1 VVIAHILDAPVTTK
15 LVILIESSVEAAA
28 LEQHWPEFLHHAEQM
43 PGLVRESTS
52 RIDVHL
58 YGNAAYQ
65 LQHELFFNS
74 LEDARQAMASEAGRA
89 AGRILQQLSGGR
101 LVLYFADHREDD
113 LENIRKHRQALSST
127 E

>member
-1 VVIAHILDAPVTTK
+1 MAYK
-15 LVILIESSVEAAA
+15 LVILIESSVEAAV
-28 LEQHWPEFLHHAEQM
+28 LERHWPEFLHHAEQM

-52 RIDVHL
+52 RVDVHL

-74 LEDARQAMASEAGRA
+74 LEDARQAMASGAGRA

-113 LENIRKHRQALSST
+113 LESIRKHRRSFSPN

>member
-1 VVIAHILDAPVTTK
+1 VVFVGTLDAPVTTK
-15 LVILIESSVEAAA
+15 LVILIESSVEAVA

-43 PGLVRESTS
+43 PGLIRETTS
-52 RIDVHL
+52 RIDIHL

-89 AGRILQQLSGGR
+89 AGRILQQLSGGQ
-101 LVLYFADHREDD
+101 LVLYLADHREDD
-113 LENIRKHRQALSST
+113 LENIRKYRQALSST

>member
-1 VVIAHILDAPVTTK
+1 MTYK
-15 LVILIESSVEAAA
+15 LVILIESSVDAAV
-28 LEQHWPEFLHHAEQM
+28 LDQYWPEFLHHAEQM
-43 PGLVRESTS
+43 PGLLRESTS
-52 RIDVHL
+52 RVDVHL
-58 YGNAAYQ
+58 YGDAAYQ

-74 LEDARQAMASEAGRA
+74 PEDARQAMASEAGRA

-113 LENIRKHRQALSST
+113 LENIRKYRQSLSST

>member
-1 VVIAHILDAPVTTK
+1 VTTK
-15 LVILIESSVEAAA
+15 LVILIESSVEAVA

-43 PGLVRESTS
+43 PGLIRETTS
-52 RIDVHL
+52 RIDIHL

-89 AGRILQQLSGGR
+89 AGRILQQLSGGQ
-101 LVLYFADHREDD
+101 LVLYLADHREDD
-113 LENIRKHRQALSST
+113 LENIRKYRQALSST

>member
-1 VVIAHILDAPVTTK
+1 VTTK

-52 RIDVHL
+52 RIDIHL

-113 LENIRKHRQALSST
+113 LENIRKHRQSLSSN

>member
-1 VVIAHILDAPVTTK
+1 MTYK
-15 LVILIESSVEAAA
+15 LVILIESSVEAAV

-52 RIDVHL
+52 RVDVHL
-58 YGNAAYQ
+58 YGNVAYQ

-74 LEDARQAMASEAGRA
+74 LEEARQAMASEAGRA

-101 LVLYFADHREDD
+101 LVLYFADHRQDD
-113 LENIRKHRQALSST
+113 LENIRKHRQSLSAS

>member
-1 VVIAHILDAPVTTK
+1 MYK
-15 LVILIESSVEAAA
+15 LVILIEKDVPPAI
-28 LEQHWPEFLHHAEQM
+28 LDQHWPEFLHNAEQM
-43 PGLVRESTS
+43 PGLLRETTS

-58 YGNAAYQ
+58 YGGAEYQ
-65 LQHELFFNS
+65 LQHELIFS
-74 LEDARQAMASEAGRA
+74 SPEEARQAMASEAGRA

-113 LENIRKHRQALSST
+113 LENIRKHRQSPASS